1 VFWALNH
8 AAVLERVNSVTGY
21 FSGAWERVTSPMEFF
36 ASYKDR
42 SEDYLSVGAGLGPS
56 RFLERRFWRKWWF
69 GRSWWRV
76 GSLADHT
83 RGA

>member
-1 VFWALNH
+1 MFWASNH
-8 AAVLERVNSVTGY
+8 AAALKCVNSVAGF

-36 ASYKDR
+36 PPYNDR
-42 SEDYLSVGAGLGPS
+42 SEDDLSVGGGLGA
-56 RFLERRFWRKWWF
+56 RKFLERRFQRKWWL